1 LFQRKR
7 TEVLKKLQIAIH
19 GAAGALLLAGSFG
32 LVCAAG
38 IAQLQSKP
46 ASQPTAPSSAKTAGS
61 KTTASP
67 ALHNSIRNSTTSHTS
82 NTSAKKKSGASSS
95 KSSRVKMQTAPTADR
110 ILEIQSALAK
120 AGAYSGEPSGKW
132 DAQTVAA
139 MQKFQQAN
147 GLSPSGKL
155 DALSL
160 QKLGFGSDT
169 AGKGAPRP
177 TAAPTTAATSSTTGN
192 HR

>member
-1 LFQRKR
+1 
-7 TEVLKKLQIAIH
+7 LKKLQIAIH
-19 GAAGALLLAGSFG
+19 GAVGALLLAGSFG
-32 LVCAAG
+32 LVCATG
-38 IAQLQSKP
+38 FAQSQSK
-46 ASQPTAPSSAKTAGS
+46 S
-61 KTTASP
+61 TTAS
-67 ALHNSIRNSTTSHTS
+67 HGSTSGSTTSHTTKTGS
-82 NTSAKKKSGASSS
+82 KKKTSASSS
-95 KSSRVKMQTAPTADR
+95 RSARVKMQTAPTADR
-110 ILEIQSALAK
+110 ITEIQSALAK
-120 AGAYSGEPSGKW
+120 AGAYTGEPNGKW
-132 DAQTVAA
+132 DASTIAA

-177 TAAPTTAATSSTTGN
+177 VAPPTTAATSSTSGI